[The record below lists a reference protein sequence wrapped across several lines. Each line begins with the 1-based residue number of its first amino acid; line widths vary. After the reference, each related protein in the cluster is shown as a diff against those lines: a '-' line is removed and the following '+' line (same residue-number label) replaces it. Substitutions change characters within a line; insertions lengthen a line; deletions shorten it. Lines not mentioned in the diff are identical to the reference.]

1 LLKADALAK
10 LRAQHEE
17 QDREERRQAEK
28 AEKKRRRKR
37 PAVEGNTRALE
48 PFPDEVPRGQ
58 SKGRIVSGAYLE
70 EGRGPDMEVRL
81 RGGGRPLPTE
91 KRWEKESDDSGGQPP
106 FWKRKKWWW
115 IGGVIAVVIVIIII
129 VVAVVVSK
137 KKGGGSDDD
146 SGGSSSSSGGD
157 KSALDGLDRDSIPV
171 RLVCSPSLRNN
182 DIDWC

>member
-1 LLKADALAK
+1 MTVSFIFTERGGTASTHQSTESSNSSAGLLKADALAK

-81 RGGGRPLPTE
+81 RGGGRPPATE

-115 IGGVIAVVIVIIII
+115 IGGAIAVVIVQR
-129 VVAVVVSK
+129 
-137 KKGGGSDDD
+137 
-146 SGGSSSSSGGD
+146 
-157 KSALDGLDRDSIPV
+157 DGLHHDVQAGRLLDRGI
-171 RLVCSPSLRNN
+171 
-182 DIDWC
+182 W